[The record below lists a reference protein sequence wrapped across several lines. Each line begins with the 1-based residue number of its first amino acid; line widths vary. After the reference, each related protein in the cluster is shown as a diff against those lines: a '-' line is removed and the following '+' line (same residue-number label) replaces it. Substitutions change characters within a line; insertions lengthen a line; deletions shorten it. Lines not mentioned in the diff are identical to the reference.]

1 MSDAWGGQPVP
12 GWGEEGWG
20 RDGGRKGWRGAESEA
35 PGPPASAV
43 PGPDHL
49 NLPRSAFCEASP
61 STTKQPYR
69 EAGYHQHPHHTVQN
83 TEEREFRCFAQES
96 PVGGMRTRSQMS
108 DPRDE
113 KAPVTHVTELHLAA
127 HPLSPSPP
135 RLPCLVAVTC
145 PSCAGHCQR
154 DRPGNS
160 EGER

>member
-1 MSDAWGGQPVP
+1 MG
-12 GWGEEGWG
+12 
-20 RDGGRKGWRGAESEA
+20 GGRGGDGHSLR
-35 PGPPASAV
+35 PRDPPPSAV

-69 EAGYHQHPHHTVQN
+69 EAGYHRHPHHTVQN
-83 TEEREFRCFAQES
+83 TEGREFRCFAQES

-108 DPRDE
+108 DLRDV
-113 KAPVTHVTELHLAA
+113 KAPVTHVTELQLAA

-135 RLPCLVAVTC
+135 RLPCLVAVPC
-145 PSCAGHCQR
+145 PPCAGHCQR

-160 EGER
+160 EGERGGEGRCRRKGQWNPCETT